1 MLPRDTQRQ
10 HLDSSSEDIDPEVG
24 APDFWVRQYQKE
36 LGTPNLNHLSAI
48 PGVPRGWSQHTWRC
62 LGYLV

>member
-1 MLPRDTQRQ
+1 MLPKDTQWQ

-36 LGTPNLNHLSAI
+36 LGTPNLNHLGAI
-48 PGVPRGWSQHTWRC
+48 PGVPWGWSQHTGCRLGC
-62 LGYLV
+62 LV